1 MPAAVAANLEQ
12 LHLVPEG
19 APIYLTCGDDDA
31 RAFAGRVPAAISR
44 ARLLVLDEPDALI
57 LTRAETL
64 DDALGALARARRD
77 RARHARA
84 QGTVGSVGGERT
96 ETPSY
101 ASGPAVDTTGDR
113 DLLCAAFAWAD
124 LRGADAAHRDRLGA
138 ALRRPRDDRPD
149 RHGRRAERGGAAGG
163 RGAARPPAAAGRA
176 RRPRATAASAAPI
189 TGASAPSAAGSTGS
203 PRASAS

>member
-1 MPAAVAANLEQ
+1 MPAAVSANLEQ

-31 RAFAGRVPAAISR
+31 RAFAGRVPAAIAR

-57 LTRAETL
+57 LTRAEH
-64 DDALGALARARRD
+64 ARRRARRARGARSRPCSS
-77 RARHARA
+77 RAASS
-84 QGTVGSVGGERT
+84 GTVGCVGGERT

-101 ASGPAVDTTGDR
+101 ATGPAVDTTGDR

-124 LRGADAAHRDRLGA
+124 LRGADARTRDRVGA

-149 RHGRRAERGGAAGG
+149 RHGRRAARGGAA
-163 RGAARPPAAAGRA
+163 RGRA
-176 RRPRATAASAAPI
+176 R
-189 TGASAPSAAGSTGS
+189 STGLQ
-203 PRASAS
+203 PPGAGTRARG